1 MAIWITGD
9 THGGIDMHKLSSRE
23 LKSRGIEI
31 SEGDYLIILGDFGFP
46 FLDREVKHPRGEYHY
61 WMKWFRE
68 KKYTVLWIDGNHDN
82 FNFWEKQPFTERF
95 GGRVQVHPEAENV
108 LHLMRGEIYEIEGKT
123 FFTFGGALSV
133 DKARRQPN
141 ISWWEQEEATPEQMK
156 YAEKNLA
163 ARDFK
168 VDYILTHTLPRTVI
182 SEVPGLYYIKDK
194 TADFLD
200 EILLMADYKMWL
212 CGHMHLDILAKDRR
226 LAIFYQRVARLE
238 DIEAELAE
246 EPVGGG

>member
-23 LKSRGIEI
+23 LKSRVIEI

-46 FLDREVKHPRGEYHY
+46 FLDSEVKNPRGEYHY

-82 FNFWEKQPFTERF
+82 FNFWDKQPITERF
-95 GGRVQVHPEAENV
+95 GGKVQVHPEAENV
-108 LHLMRGEIYEIEGKT
+108 IHLMRGEIYEIEGKT

-133 DKARRQPN
+133 DKSYREPN
-141 ISWWEQEEATPEQMK
+141 VSWWEQEEAAPEQMK
-156 YAEKNLA
+156 YAEQNLS

-182 SEVPGLYYIKDK
+182 NELPELFYIKDK

-200 EILLMADYKMWL
+200 EILLTTEYKAWF
-212 CGHMHLDILAKDRR
+212 CGHMHLDILAKNRR

>member
-9 THGGIDMHKLSSRE
+9 THGGIDMHKLSRAS

-31 SEGDYLIILGDFGFP
+31 AEGDYLIILGDFGFP
-46 FLDREVKHPRGEYHY
+46 FLDSEVKQPRGEYHY

-68 KKYTVLWIDGNHDN
+68 RKYTVLWIDGNHDN
-82 FNFWEKQPFTERF
+82 FNFWDKQPITERF
-95 GGRVQVHPEAENV
+95 GGKVQVHPEAENV
-108 LHLMRGEIYEIEGKT
+108 LHLLRGEIYEIEGKT
-123 FFTFGGALSV
+123 FFTFGGALSI

-156 YAEKNLA
+156 HAEENLA

-182 SEVPGLYYIKDK
+182 NEFPELFYIKDK
-194 TADFLD
+194 TAEFLD
-200 EILLMADYKMWL
+200 ELLLTADYKMWL
-212 CGHMHLDILAKDRR
+212 CGHMHLDILAKKRR
-226 LAIFYQRVARLE
+226 LVIFYQRVARLE
-238 DIEAELAE
+238 EIEAELAE
-246 EPVGGG
+246 EPVGGE